1 MCLQVCVCMCVMTD
15 LAQSDGAYSSSS
27 VASHSRQL
35 LQQAVDRARHLSP
48 KLWHHLKYD
57 SQIL

>member
-48 KLWHHLKYD
+48 KL
-57 SQIL
+57 